1 MFLPYLVDCGTFTFG
16 LLEEGGS
23 MVLNLRFGCNL
34 GNGRKNTFK
43 GNAVHLQLLRALY
56 LGYG

>member
-1 MFLPYLVDCGTFTFG
+1 MDCGTFTFG